1 MTINKTDW
9 AYLRRATTV
18 LSVVMALSLGLAL
31 TSYIYVDDK
40 RDLNHGSQGGL
51 LKMKAKH
58 QGAVNQLYL
67 VENYLSDYRKLEKKG
82 FIGKENRLNWVET
95 LGAIADKKKV
105 ITIEYNIRALQPYRP
120 AYKVNARLFQ
130 INSSEMVL
138 HMKLLHERDLLDI
151 FTELNQ
157 LAKGV
162 YDIKRCKI
170 QRQHRAITYNAGTTN
185 IIAEC
190 TLNWFTLQ
198 AKGSG

>member
-9 AYLRRATTV
+9 AYLRRATMV
-18 LSVVMALSLGLAL
+18 LSVVTALSFGLAL

-40 RDLNHGSQGGL
+40 RDLNHGSQAGL

-105 ITIEYNIRALQPYRP
+105 ITIEYNIRAIQPYRP
-120 AYKVNARLFQ
+120 AYKVNASLFQ

-157 LAKGV
+157 LAEGI

>member
-9 AYLRRATTV
+9 AYLRRATMV
-18 LSVVMALSLGLAL
+18 LSVVTALSFGLAL

-40 RDLNHGSQGGL
+40 RDLNHGSQAGL

-95 LGAIADKKKV
+95 LGVIADKKKV
-105 ITIEYNIRALQPYRP
+105 ITIEYNIRAIQPYRP
-120 AYKVNARLFQ
+120 AYKVNASLFQ

-157 LAKGV
+157 LAEGI